1 MKNRFKLLTIY
12 ASIKV
17 RKAKLQKDLKEGSK
31 LRKPYV
37 ILVGSA
43 SGIGKSTISAELAK
57 RLKIKH
63 LLETDFIR
71 EIVRGIIGND
81 YAPALHK
88 SSFDAFTVLRNKQNF
103 DTNVELINAG
113 FVEHSSFVIPA
124 IEKVI
129 ERAISDYD
137 DVVIEGVHLV
147 PGLINIEKFKDE
159 ASIHFFILKSDE
171 ESHKDRFVK
180 RAMQIHRGGK
190 QLEYFSENR
199 VIHDFLIKKANE
211 NGIRVVGTQTVEGTV
226 QNMLTSIT
234 ETCQTIML
242 KNTVDELA
250 DVVDII
256 INKHGGI
263 IEDVTY
269 LVPGFKEP
277 LKRKVD
283 ASDPDKTKK
292 FIASLESKPEI
303 KEDFE
308 YLYNLSNN
316 IRGNKICAPDE
327 KTLNNIIK
335 DLDLKGYLYAEEE
348 TVEK

>member
-1 MKNRFKLLTIY
+1 
-12 ASIKV
+12 
-17 RKAKLQKDLKEGSK
+17 

-57 RLKIKH
+57 KLKIKH

-71 EIVRGIIGND
+71 EIVRGIIGKE

-88 SSFDAFTVLRNKQNF
+88 SSFDAYKVLRNKKNF
-103 DTNVELINAG
+103 ENNKNLITAG

-129 ERAISDYD
+129 SRAISDYD

-147 PGLINIEKFKDE
+147 PGLINIEQFKDE
-159 ASIHFFILKSDE
+159 ASIHFFVLESDE
-171 ESHKDRFVK
+171 EHHKERFVK

-199 VIHDFLIKKANE
+199 IIHDFLVNKAIE
-211 NGIRVVGTQTVEGTV
+211 NGIKVFNTHTIEGTA
-226 QNMLTSIT
+226 QAMLTTIT

-242 KNTVDELA
+242 NNTVDELS
-250 DVVDII
+250 DVVDIV
-256 INKHGGI
+256 INKHGGV
-263 IEDVTY
+263 IEEVTY

-277 LKRKVD
+277 LKRKVG
-283 ASDPDKTKK
+283 ASDPDKTGK
-292 FIASLESKPEI
+292 FIESLKRKPEI
-303 KEDFE
+303 KEDFK

-316 IRGNKICAPDE
+316 IRGNKICAPDN
-327 KTLNNIIK
+327 KTLEAIIK
-335 DLDLKGYLYAEEE
+335 DLDAKGYLYKEEIE
-348 TVEK
+348 EQYQ